1 MMESLKVFFLVLFF
15 SKTILL
21 TPNPITIY
29 EGATQLDLIEPIS
42 AITEGAGLF
51 IDVDSMLAMKERSN
65 IIKTRNKIGELF
77 PEGFITVTL
86 SNASG
91 DIQILRYDG
100 SAMVNRDKAY
110 LGLYGKVP
118 LDTEWTSITI
128 NSKMELRDISIIW
141 KNHKK

>member
-1 MMESLKVFFLVLFF
+1 MESLKVFFLVLFF
-15 SKTILL
+15 SKAILL

-29 EGATQLDLIEPIS
+29 EGTTKLDLIEPIS

-65 IIKTRNKIGELF
+65 IIKTRNKIDELF
-77 PEGFITVTL
+77 PEGFITVALLNT
-86 SNASG
+86 SG
-91 DIQILRYDG
+91 DMQVLRYEG
-100 SAMVNRDKAY
+100 SVMVNRDKAY

-118 LDTEWTSITI
+118 LETEWTSITI